1 MIDVIL
7 AYQFKEHQV
16 DLDNKYVQKHALL
29 PEVSSVDGLAA
40 STVPG
45 GKVSALAHEVGD
57 DAVEAGALVAVP
69 LLAGAQRAE
78 VLARPRGHVKAEL

>member
-29 PEVSSVDGLAA
+29 PEVSSVDGLVAVA
-40 STVPG
+40 VVVGEVTSTKYV
-45 GKVSALAHEVGD
+45 GKVYTNNTKTIPKFSAHFHISYFPYVNTIIYLSTFG
-57 DAVEAGALVAVP
+57 
-69 LLAGAQRAE
+69 
-78 VLARPRGHVKAEL
+78 